1 MKQYRTI
8 LVPVAGRPED
18 EDALELA
25 CRLARC
31 ADDFK
36 VMVTN
41 IISIDRSLPLDAE
54 IESEIAKSEAI
65 LARFENLAK
74 KFGCQIETNLLQARL
89 VAPAIIDE
97 AVEQKADAI
106 VIGSA
111 YKTRFGEFSLGDVV
125 PYILQH
131 APCRVIL
138 NHRPAA
144 PQ

>member
-1 MKQYRTI
+1 MKQFRTI

-18 EDALELA
+18 EQALELA
-25 CRLARC
+25 CQLARC
-31 ADDFK
+31 AGDVK
-36 VMVTN
+36 IVVTN

-54 IESEIAKSEAI
+54 VESEIARAEGI
-65 LARFENLAK
+65 LARFENLGK
-74 KFGCQIETNLLQARL
+74 KNGCRIETNLLQARM

-125 PYILQH
+125 PYLLQN

-138 NHRPAA
+138 SHHS
-144 PQ
+144 QME

>member
-18 EDALELA
+18 EEALELA
-25 CRLARC
+25 CQIAR
-31 ADDFK
+31 AIGDVK
-36 VMVTN
+36 VIVTN

-54 IESEIAKSEAI
+54 VGSEIARAEGI
-65 LARFENLAK
+65 LSRFENLGK
-74 KFGCQIETNLLQARL
+74 KYGCQLETNLLQART

-111 YKTRFGEFSLGDVV
+111 WKTRFGEFSLGDVV
-125 PYILQH
+125 PYILQN

-138 NHRPAA
+138 SHRP
-144 PQ
+144 PS

>member
-1 MKQYRTI
+1 MKQYRTL

-18 EDALELA
+18 EEALELA
-25 CRLARC
+25 CQVARSTG
-31 ADDFK
+31 DVK
-36 VMVTN
+36 IVVTN

-54 IESEIAKSEAI
+54 VEGEIAKAEGI
-65 LARFENLAK
+65 LSRFENLGK
-74 KFGCQIETNLLQARL
+74 KYGCQVETNLLQARM
-89 VAPAIIDE
+89 VAPAIVDE

-111 YKTRFGEFSLGDVV
+111 YKTHFGEFSMGDVV

-138 NHRPAA
+138 SHRP
-144 PQ
+144 PSQ

>member
-1 MKQYRTI
+1 MNKFHTI

-18 EDALELA
+18 EDALEMA
-25 CRLARC
+25 CQLARLSG
-31 ADDFK
+31 DVK
-36 VMVTN
+36 VIVTN

-54 IESEIAKSEAI
+54 VESEIAKSEAI

-74 KFGCQIETNLLQARL
+74 KFGYPIETNLLQARL
-89 VAPAIIDE
+89 VAPAIVDE

-138 NHRPAA
+138 NHRPASL
-144 PQ
+144 

>member
-18 EDALELA
+18 EEALELA
-25 CRLARC
+25 CQIARSIG
-31 ADDFK
+31 DVK
-36 VMVTN
+36 IIVTN

-54 IESEIAKSEAI
+54 VGSEIARAEGI
-65 LARFENLAK
+65 LSRFENMGK
-74 KFGCQIETNLLQARL
+74 KYGCQLETNLLQARM
-89 VAPAIIDE
+89 VAPAIVDE

-111 YKTRFGEFSLGDVV
+111 YKTHFGEFSLGDVV
-125 PYILQH
+125 PYILQN

-138 NHRPAA
+138 SHRP
-144 PQ
+144 PSQ